1 MSTTVTGSKRHL
13 NINADEF
20 AGDLNGTVNTATT
33 ATTQS
38 TSDNSTKV
46 ATTAFVKAQ
55 GYATGTIPTFSTVG
69 AAFRDLGDVSVVS
82 YVRVNAD
89 ETLSYLNAAQFLSAI
104 GGTGNTG
111 TITGVATGNVNTL
124 TKSV

>member
-55 GYATGTIPTFSTVG
+55 GYATSVPTFSTVG
-69 AAFRDLGDVSVVS
+69 AAFRDLGDVSVAS

-104 GGTGNTG
+104 GGVDGS
-111 TITGVATGNVNTL
+111 AYL
-124 TKSV
+124 S